1 MYVHHRWCFKKANW
15 EKFSEWCIDELNEIH
30 EETDQS
36 IDEMNHKLSMFIIAA
51 ASQSIPNNMSQK
63 GKTNV
68 PWWNEECSGAIKD
81 RNRAFKR
88 LRTTLTMNNLME
100 YQRKKALARKV
111 FKEAKKESWRQF
123 CSTIGKET
131 TLNKMWMMVKKMIGK
146 YKPPYAP
153 VLKEGQNE
161 AISDMEKANLLG
173 YKFAEIHKGSH
184 MDECFKRF

>member
-1 MYVHHRWCFKKANW
+1 M
-15 EKFSEWCIDELNEIH
+15 EI
-30 EETDQS
+30 DQS

-51 ASQSIPNNMSQK
+51 ASQSIPSNMSQK

-68 PWWNEECSGAIKD
+68 PWWNEKCSGAVKD

-88 LRTTLTMNNLME
+88 LRATLTMNNLME

-111 FKEAKKESWRQF
+111 IKEAKKESWRQF

-146 YKPPYAP
+146 YKPPRSCI
-153 VLKEGQNE
+153 KEGQNE

-173 YKFAEIHKGSH
+173 YKFAEIHKGSN
-184 MDECFKRF
+184 MVVWSVLRKERKRF